1 MKHLIRDV
9 ELIAYLEGQ
18 LSKEEIKQLK
28 QRLVDNNE
36 LDLLYH
42 LQLSYNKC
50 MTEYANELIGVDDL
64 TIEDNNKHNIDNMS
78 GLMIAADNGD
88 IHITTNID

>member
-64 TIEDNNKHNIDNMS
+64 IIGDNNKHNMS